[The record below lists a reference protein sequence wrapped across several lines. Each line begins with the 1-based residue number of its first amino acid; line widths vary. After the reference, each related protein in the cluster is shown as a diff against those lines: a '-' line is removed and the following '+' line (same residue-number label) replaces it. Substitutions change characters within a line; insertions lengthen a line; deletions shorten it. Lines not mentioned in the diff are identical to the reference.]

1 MKRIYLFLLLSTLSP
16 VTSSDENIALDLF
29 INGCQSYTSNSNL
42 NSSKN
47 TKNRLGIGYC
57 IGLVE
62 GVSRTIYYYN
72 SKQVCFP
79 EPAPSLK
86 NLIND
91 VVIYIHNHPRKVEKL
106 SSLGFFTINDL
117 VHVSLMSTY
126 PCT

>member
-1 MKRIYLFLLLSTLSP
+1 MKRIYIFLLLSILSPITLS
-16 VTSSDENIALDLF
+16 DEGIALDLF
-29 INGCQSYTSNSNL
+29 INGCQSYSSNIDL
-42 NSSKN
+42 NTN
-47 TKNRLGIGYC
+47 TKDQLGIGYC

-79 EPAPSLK
+79 EPTPSLK

-91 VVIYIHNHPRKVEKL
+91 VLTYIHEHPRKVEKL
-106 SSLGFFTINDL
+106 SGLGVFTINDL
-117 VHVSLMSTY
+117 VHISLMSTY